1 MSQVLIP
8 PSPVETGAAPRPDV
22 GEETAQ
28 RVSLL
33 AALVERRLATDWSA
47 GDELGEVCGYAVTAP
62 GKLFR
67 PILLLESAGAVGGEI
82 DRVVPAA
89 AGAEGAHV
97 ASLVHDD
104 IIDGD
109 EVRRGLPAAHVAF
122 GRDAAIVGG
131 DALIFY
137 LFDALGE
144 CGRRGVP
151 HDRIVSAMT
160 AAARAGAD
168 LCRGQ
173 MLEEQIRRTYDCR
186 LSTYLD
192 MIEGKTGA
200 LFRASCAIGAV
211 LGGGS
216 ADQADALARYGTLL
230 GYAFQ
235 ITDDLLPYLSDT
247 DSTGKP
253 TGSDLA
259 NRRLTVPFLLG
270 RADADARTTAELDA
284 LMTGEGD
291 LERRWA
297 ALTGLLQ
304 RIGAVDRAR
313 ALAAQYADEAIA
325 ALQVLPATPSRTTLT
340 YFADAAVQRCR

>member
-1 MSQVLIP
+1 MSI
-8 PSPVETGAAPRPDV
+8 
-22 GEETAQ
+22 
-28 RVSLL
+28 L
-33 AALVERRLATDWSA
+33 AGLVERRLATDWNTGSHLA
-47 GDELGEVCGYAVTAP
+47 EVCGYAVSAP

-82 DRVVPAA
+82 DRVLPAA

-97 ASLVHDD
+97 ASLMHDD

-109 EVRRGLPAAHVAF
+109 QLRRGRPAVHVVF
-122 GRDAAIVGG
+122 GRDDAIVGG

-144 CGRRGVP
+144 CRQRGVTP
-151 HDRIVSAMT
+151 DRIVAAMSG
-160 AAARAGAD
+160 AARAGAD

-173 MLEEQIRRTYDCR
+173 MLEEQIRETYDCR
-186 LSTYLD
+186 LSTYLA

-200 LFRASCAIGAV
+200 LFRASCHIGAT
-211 LGGGS
+211 LGGGTTE
-216 ADQADALARYGTLL
+216 QAEALARYGTLL

-235 ITDDLLPYLSDT
+235 IVDDLLPYLSSSDQ
-247 DSTGKP
+247 TGKP
-253 TGSDLA
+253 TSSDLA

-270 RADADARTTAELDA
+270 RADADDDTIARLDA

-291 LERRWA
+291 LEQRWA
-297 ALTGLLQ
+297 ALTGLL
-304 RIGAVDRAR
+304 REIGAVHRAKT
-313 ALAAQYADEAIA
+313 LAEQYADEAIA
-325 ALQVLPATPSRTTLT
+325 ALDILPASPSRTTLN